1 VFTCTL
7 CPNGCEIEAEIG
19 TEVGDKPGDGV
30 IASVRGNL
38 CDKGR
43 GYVEQEVSHPKRNIA
58 SSVLVDGGELPL
70 VSVRLTAPIPKERIF
85 DAMAEIR
92 KQRLLAPI
100 ARGQVVI
107 HDVLGLGSDV
117 IATKSVEASGDSKDS
132 NRSR

>member
-1 VFTCTL
+1 MNRVFTCIL

-19 TEVGDKPGDGV
+19 DKSPDSV
-30 IASVRGNL
+30 IASMRGNL

-43 GYVEQEVSHPKRNIA
+43 GYVEQEVLHPMRNIA

-70 VSVRLTAPIPKERIF
+70 VSVRLTAPVPKERIF

-92 KQRLLAPI
+92 KQRLAAPV

-117 IATKSVEASGDSKDS
+117 IATKSVGANGGSKDS
-132 NRSR
+132 NRSC